1 MSTTEAPF
9 VVSHNFC
16 AIRGNSIDELFDNL
30 AAFNAHPAIEDEI
43 LAFRVRVSQSLAS
56 TSVAAQAVA
65 NAQSGLGGTVISN
78 NNPAAGPEVET
89 DKYGAKFTYN
99 HPDAPDLADG
109 RGKYVLKEWR
119 SQAGKDLKAWV
130 DPVKGPRPARK
141 GEAEA
146 QIIWA

>member
-9 VVSHNFC
+9 VVSANFC

-43 LAFRVRVSQSLAS
+43 AAFRSRVSAAS
-56 TSVAAQAVA
+56 ASQAVA
-65 NAQSGLGGTVISN
+65 NAQSGLGATVISN
-78 NNPAAGPEVET
+78 NNPAAGPEIET

-99 HPDAPDLADG
+99 HPDAPDLPDG

-119 SQAGKDLKAWV
+119 SQAGKDLKAFV

>member
-9 VVSHNFC
+9 VVSANFC

-30 AAFNAHPAIEDEI
+30 SAFNAHPAIEDEI
-43 LAFRVRVSQSLAS
+43 AAFRGRVSAAS
-56 TSVAAQAVA
+56 AAQAVA
-65 NAQSGLGGTVISN
+65 NVQSSMGGTVISN
-78 NNPAAGPEVET
+78 DNPSAGPEVET

-99 HPDAPDLADG
+99 HPDAKALPDG
-109 RGKYVLKEWR
+109 RGKYILKEWR

-141 GEAEA
+141 GDDEAP
-146 QIIWA
+146 IIWA

>member
-9 VVSHNFC
+9 VVSANFC

-30 AAFNAHPAIEDEI
+30 SAFNAHPAIEDEI
-43 LAFRVRVSQSLAS
+43 AAFRGRVSAAS
-56 TSVAAQAVA
+56 AAQAVA
-65 NAQSGLGGTVISN
+65 NVQSSMGGTVISN
-78 NNPAAGPEVET
+78 DNPSVGPEVET

-99 HPDAPDLADG
+99 HPDAKALPDG
-109 RGKYVLKEWR
+109 RGKYILKEWR

-141 GEAEA
+141 GDDEAP
-146 QIIWA
+146 IIWA

>member
-9 VVSHNFC
+9 VVSANFC

-43 LAFRVRVSQSLAS
+43 ASFRSRVSGATAS
-56 TSVAAQAVA
+56 QAVA
-65 NAQSGLGGTVISN
+65 NAQAGLGGTVISN
-78 NNPAAGPEVET
+78 SNPAAGPEIET

-99 HPDAPDLADG
+99 HPDAPDLSDG

-130 DPVKGPRPARK
+130 DPIKGPRPARK